1 MLTKKSQWFWVVLVL
16 IISLVVAGMLL
27 FSGKKSSAMNGGEAE
42 HAHAHAHA
50 HAEAQEAKTEESGHE
65 AHQEKATEAHQEEQ
79 PELIFTAQ
87 QLQQFGIVTDRVR
100 LGEIQQQTRHPAKLV
115 VNTDAQAHV
124 GASFMAQVEQVNV
137 SLGQS
142 VKKGQVLA
150 TLFVPELIDQQANL
164 SLAREALNL
173 AAQDYQREKQ
183 LMNQGVSAR
192 QDYQRAYNAYR
203 QAQIQVQAA
212 THRLSAYGVS
222 AGSQGR
228 YAVRAPLSGTISS
241 KDIVVGEQVATGKPL
256 FVIDQLDQ
264 LWLEFILPN
273 SSTVAMQPG
282 QKIKFVSLQT
292 QHEFEAQIQSLT
304 AQADQDTGRLQV
316 RGKVLTAAKEL
327 RPNLMVNV
335 LLETPHAAP
344 VLRVDKRA
352 VQQREGQSVVFVVFQ
367 DKKGLRFEPK
377 PVKTGRYS
385 SDGAWVEIVSGLTQ
399 QQQYVREGSFVL
411 KSELEKGEAEHGH

>member
-1 MLTKKSQWFWVVLVL
+1 
-16 IISLVVAGMLL
+16 
-27 FSGKKSSAMNGGEAE
+27 
-42 HAHAHAHA
+42 
-50 HAEAQEAKTEESGHE
+50 
-65 AHQEKATEAHQEEQ
+65 
-79 PELIFTAQ
+79 
-87 QLQQFGIVTDRVR
+87 
-100 LGEIQQQTRHPAKLV
+100 
-115 VNTDAQAHV
+115 
-124 GASFMAQVEQVNV
+124 MAQVEQVNV
-137 SLGQS
+137 SHGQA

-183 LMNQGVSAR
+183 LMNQGVSAH

-212 THRLSAYGVS
+212 TQRLSAYGAS

-352 VQQREGQSVVFVVFQ
+352 VKQGEGQSVVFVVFQ

-377 PVKTGRYS
+377 PVQTGRYS

>member
-16 IISLVVAGMLL
+16 IISLVVAGILL
-27 FSGKKSSAMNGGEAE
+27 FSGKKSSAMNGGGAE
-42 HAHAHAHA
+42 HA
-50 HAEAQEAKTEESGHE
+50 HAEAQETKTEESGHE

-142 VKKGQVLA
+142 VKRGQVLA

-212 THRLSAYGVS
+212 TQRLSAYGAS

-273 SSTVAMQPG
+273 SSTVAMQTG

-292 QHEFEAQIQSLT
+292 EHEFEAQIQSLT

-377 PVKTGRYS
+377 PVQTGRYS

>member
-42 HAHAHAHA
+42 HAHAHA

-192 QDYQRAYNAYR
+192 QDYQRAYNVYR

-212 THRLSAYGVS
+212 TQRLSAYGAS

-352 VQQREGQSVVFVVFQ
+352 IQQREGQSVVFVVFQ

-377 PVKTGRYS
+377 PVQTGRYS

>member
-16 IISLVVAGMLL
+16 IISLVVVGMLL
-27 FSGKKSSAMNGGEAE
+27 FSGKKSSAMNGGGAE
-42 HAHAHAHA
+42 HA
-50 HAEAQEAKTEESGHE
+50 HAEAQETKTEESGHE

-142 VKKGQVLA
+142 VKRGQVLA

-212 THRLSAYGVS
+212 TQRLSAYGAS

-273 SSTVAMQPG
+273 SSTVAMQTG

-377 PVKTGRYS
+377 PVQTGRYS

>member
-16 IISLVVAGMLL
+16 IISLVVAGILL

-42 HAHAHAHA
+42 HV

-115 VNTDAQAHV
+115 INTDAQAHV

-212 THRLSAYGVS
+212 TQRLSAYGAS

-377 PVKTGRYS
+377 PVQTGRYS

>member
-42 HAHAHAHA
+42 HA

-183 LMNQGVSAR
+183 LMNQGVSAH

-212 THRLSAYGVS
+212 TQRLSAYGAS

-352 VQQREGQSVVFVVFQ
+352 VQQREGQSVVFVVSQ

-377 PVKTGRYS
+377 PVQTGRYS

>member
-16 IISLVVAGMLL
+16 IISLVLAGILL
-27 FSGKKSSAMNGGEAE
+27 FSGKKSSAIDGGEAE
-42 HAHAHAHA
+42 HAHA
-50 HAEAQEAKTEESGHE
+50 EAQETKQSGHE

-115 VNTDAQAHV
+115 GNTDAQAHV

-142 VKKGQVLA
+142 VKKGQILA
-150 TLFVPELIDQQANL
+150 TLFVPELVDQQANL

-212 THRLSAYGVS
+212 TQRLSAYGAS

-273 SSTVAMQPG
+273 SSAVAMQSG

-352 VQQREGQSVVFVVFQ
+352 IQQREGQSVVFVVFQ

-377 PVKTGRYS
+377 PVQTGRYS

>member
-1 MLTKKSQWFWVVLVL
+1 MLIKKSQWFWVMLVL
-16 IISLVVAGMLL
+16 IISLVVAGILL
-27 FSGKKSSAMNGGEAE
+27 FSGKKLSAMNGGEAE
-42 HAHAHAHA
+42 HAHA
-50 HAEAQEAKTEESGHE
+50 EAQEAKTKESGHE

-212 THRLSAYGVS
+212 TQRLLAYGAS
-222 AGSQGR
+222 AGIQGR

-241 KDIVVGEQVATGKPL
+241 KDIVMGEQVATGKPL

-335 LLETPHAAP
+335 LLETPNPVP

-352 VQQREGQSVVFVVFQ
+352 IQQREGQSVVFVVSQ

-377 PVKTGRYS
+377 PVQTGRYS

>member
-42 HAHAHAHA
+42 HAHAHA

-212 THRLSAYGVS
+212 TQRLSAYGVS